1 MCTACKPKFRG
12 GRFRSR
18 TRSRWVRVGLTV
30 LGLSLAGC
38 NDDPVR
44 PGPVHYNVYIAA
56 LDWVDGVATDPLYI
70 IDADSMVV
78 IDSIP
83 QIGSLY
89 DMEVSPD
96 GRFLYNGVHRGV
108 GSGIDF
114 DSVRC
119 IDIKRKKIV
128 WSVPSST
135 FLGLTLLDEGRIILR
150 RWRARGGPASITD
163 LLDANNGEVIK
174 ALPDSIR
181 YGEGPVTGTKVAG
194 EVGEYPNSRLVGV
207 DVLTGEIWGEF
218 VPYFPGGPPM
228 PASFVRLHPDGDKVL
243 VLGGIFP
250 GYSQAMVG
258 SLSTGETLV
267 VGMMYRPTGDGQ
279 FSVDGSLAA
288 VGDVEGT
295 LRVFDLD
302 SMTTIAYPDGSG
314 TQIEFVGD
322 TRVIVTAGPGDY
334 FHGTNPLGRIDLST
348 LRATHL
354 LNLPLPEPLLGALAV
369 GPRP

>member
-1 MCTACKPKFRG
+1 M
-12 GRFRSR
+12 
-18 TRSRWVRVGLTV
+18 

-174 ALPDSIR
+174 TLPGSIR
-181 YGEGPVTGTKVAG
+181 YDEGPVSGTKVSG
-194 EVGEYPNSRLVGV
+194 LIGEYPDIRVVGV
-207 DVLTGEIWGEF
+207 DVLSGEVWGEF
-218 VPYFPGGPPM
+218 RPRYPGGQPLPT
-228 PASFVRLHPDGDKVL
+228 AFTRLHPDGGRVL
-243 VLGGIFP
+243 VMGGVNVGVSYAI
-250 GYSQAMVG
+250 VG
-258 SLSTGETLV
+258 SLNTGEDIV
-267 VGMMYRPTGDGQ
+267 RGRIYSPAGEGAFSSDGRLAVT
-279 FSVDGSLAA
+279 SDLNGSLA
-288 VGDVEGT
+288 
-295 LRVFDLD
+295 VFDLD
-302 SMTTIAYPDGSG
+302 SSIHLGTISAPASQVSFVGAEPSVVTAMYPDYMRG
-314 TQIEFVGD
+314 THPLA
-322 TRVIVTAGPGDY
+322 RVDIVTLEITQFVY
-334 FHGTNPLGRIDLST
+334 
-348 LRATHL
+348 
-354 LNLPLPEPLLGALAV
+354 LPLPEPLLGAMAV